1 MKLFS
6 KKYGR
11 MWKYFKSRK
20 SGYVSFIILS
30 GAYVLSFIL
39 PVFIGSDALVVRYN
53 GDYYF
58 PVFKHYESTVF
69 GQNYEGEANYRFLK
83 KTFKSENNGN
93 FVIMPLYPYGA
104 EENLLNEIQGNP
116 PHPPSGN
123 NIFGTDESGRDVFA
137 KVFYGFRIS
146 FSFSLLVT
154 LISFVIG
161 IIFGSLSGYYRG
173 WIDTTG
179 QRFVEIMLS
188 IPFLYIMMILASI
201 FRPGFYMLVIMLSV
215 FGWMAISLYVR
226 GEFLRESAKDY
237 VLSAVTAGSSN
248 LRIIIKHILPNALT
262 PVISFL
268 PFVIVANISSL
279 VSLDFLGFGIPPP
292 SPSWGNMISQG
303 LNNLNNW
310 WLALFPLSALF
321 VTLMLI
327 VLIGESF
334 RYALNPEGK
343 ISNSGA
349 KK

>member
-1 MKLFS
+1 MWKNFKS
-6 KKYGR
+6 KK
-11 MWKYFKSRK
+11 
-20 SGYVSFIILS
+20 SGFVAFVILA
-30 GAYVLSFIL
+30 GAYVLSFVL
-39 PVFIGSDALVVRYN
+39 PVFIGNDALLVKYN

-58 PVFKHYESTVF
+58 PVFNHYESSVF
-69 GQNYEGEANYRFLK
+69 GRNYEGEANYRLLK
-83 KTFKSENNGN
+83 KSFENENNDN
-93 FVIMPLYPYGA
+93 FVVMPLYPYGP

-116 PHPPSGN
+116 PHPPSQN
-123 NIFGTDESGRDVFA
+123 NIFGTDDSGRDVFA
-137 KVFYGFRIS
+137 KVIYGFRIS

-154 LISFVIG
+154 VISFVIG

-179 QRFVEIMLS
+179 QRFVEIMMS

-201 FRPGFYMLVIMLSV
+201 FSPGFYLLVIMLSV

-237 VLSAVTAGSSN
+237 VRSAVMAGSSN
-248 LRIIIKHILPNALT
+248 FRIIVKHILPNALT

-268 PFVIVANISSL
+268 PFVVVANISSL

-310 WLALFPLSALF
+310 WLALFPLFALF
-321 VTLMLI
+321 VTLFLI
-327 VLIGESF
+327 VLIGEGL

-343 ISNSGA
+343 ISNSSM